1 MSVIHDI
8 GKTER
13 SEMYLKAMLMIAHE
27 NPPVTVT
34 KVAEFLGVSPASVS
48 EMVRRME
55 SNDLVTHS
63 SSGIALTSMGLKHA
77 RRLVRRMRLAER
89 LLSDI
94 LGMPLPEVY
103 EEACRLEHVISDAVE
118 ERIAAV
124 LGDPETCPHGHPIPS
139 VAGRFGRRCCLIRT
153 LERHFYLGCMYASML
168 TRCSTLKSNAPVLG
182 KNAQDSGRPRRVSR
196 GRAALVDR
204 RGRAHSPAS
213 QKPGCETDRP
223 GAASLYSQWFAPQDP
238 PG

>member
-8 GKTER
+8 GKTEK
-13 SEMYLKAMLMIAHE
+13 SEMYLKAMLLIGHE

-34 KVAEFLGVSPASVS
+34 KVAEFLQVSPASVS

-55 SNDLVTHS
+55 SNDLVENL
-63 SSGIALTSMGLKHA
+63 SSGLTLTPTGLEDA
-77 RRLVRRMRLAER
+77 RKLVRRMRLAER

-94 LGMPLPEVY
+94 LGLPLEDVY

-139 VAGRFGRRCCLIRT
+139 SAGR
-153 LERHFYLGCMYASML
+153 
-168 TRCSTLKSNAPVLG
+168 
-182 KNAQDSGRPRRVSR
+182 
-196 GRAALVDR
+196 VDC
-204 RGRAHSPAS
+204 PL
-213 QKPGCETDRP
+213 
-223 GAASLYSQWFAPQDP
+223 AASLAELP
-238 PG
+238 PGTTAKIVSLPERDADLIRYLDGFGIRPGVKVVVDEVAPYNGPLFLILNGQRQAVAKEALEQVRVLPLN

>member
-63 SSGIALTSMGLKHA
+63 SSGIMLTPAGLKDA

-94 LGMPLPEVY
+94 LGMPLQDVY
-103 EEACRLEHVISDAVE
+103 EEACRLEHVISDAME

-139 VAGRFGRRCCLIRT
+139 AAGRFDCPLAESLADMAPGTKAEIVSLPERDPKLLRYLQDCGIRPGVEVTVDDVAPYNGPLFLI
-153 LERHFYLGCMYASML
+153 LDDQRHA
-168 TRCSTLKSNAPVLG
+168 
-182 KNAQDSGRPRRVSR
+182 VSR
-196 GRAALVDR
+196 EALEQVR
-204 RGRAHSPAS
+204 VLP
-213 QKPGCETDRP
+213 
-223 GAASLYSQWFAPQDP
+223 LN
-238 PG
+238 

>member
-55 SNDLVTHS
+55 SNDLVTNS
-63 SSGIALTSMGLKHA
+63 SSGITFTPAGLKDA

-89 LLSDI
+89 LLSD
-94 LGMPLPEVY
+94 
-103 EEACRLEHVISDAVE
+103 
-118 ERIAAV
+118 V
-124 LGDPETCPHGHPIPS
+124 LGCRCRTCTRRRAAWS
-139 VAGRFGRRCCLIRT
+139 TSSATRWKSASRRCWAIRRRVPT
-153 LERHFYLGCMYASML
+153 AIRSRPPPGASIVRWRNRWR
-168 TRCSTLKSNAPVLG
+168 TWRRVQRRKSSACPSGIRNCSATCSNAVSDPGVEVTVDEVAPFNGPLFLVLDDQRH
-182 KNAQDSGRPRRVSR
+182 AVAREALEQVRV
-196 GRAALVDR
+196 L
-204 RGRAHSPAS
+204 P
-213 QKPGCETDRP
+213 
-223 GAASLYSQWFAPQDP
+223 LN
-238 PG
+238 

>member
-13 SEMYLKAMLMIAHE
+13 SEMYLKAILMIAHE

-48 EMVRRME
+48 EMMRRME
-55 SNDLVTHS
+55 ANDLVAIS
-63 SSGIALTSMGLKHA
+63 SAGITLTPKGLKDA

-89 LLSDI
+89 LLSDV
-94 LGMPLPEVY
+94 LGMPLQDVY

-139 VAGRFGRRCCLIRT
+139 AAGRFDCPLAESLADMAPGARVEVVSLPERDADLLKYLQERGIRPGVEVLVDEVAPFNGPLFLVLNGRRHAVAREA
-153 LERHFYLGCMYASML
+153 LEQVR
-168 TRCSTLKSNAPVLG
+168 VLPL
-182 KNAQDSGRPRRVSR
+182 N
-196 GRAALVDR
+196 
-204 RGRAHSPAS
+204 
-213 QKPGCETDRP
+213 
-223 GAASLYSQWFAPQDP
+223 
-238 PG
+238 

>member
-94 LGMPLPEVY
+94 LGMPLADVY

-139 VAGRFGRRCCLIRT
+139 VAGRFDCPLAQSLADMQPGTRAEIVSLPERDAELLLY
-153 LERHFYLGCMYASML
+153 LEECGI
-168 TRCSTLKSNAPVLG
+168 
-182 KNAQDSGRPRRVSR
+182 
-196 GRAALVDR
+196 
-204 RGRAHSPAS
+204 
-213 QKPGCETDRP
+213 RP
-223 GAASLYSQWFAPQDP
+223 GVEVTVDDVAPYNGPLFLTLDGQRRAVAKEALEQVRVLP
-238 PG
+238 LN

>member
-55 SNDLVTHS
+55 SNDLVNIS
-63 SSGIALTSMGLKHA
+63 SSGITLTPAGLKDA

-89 LLSDI
+89 LLSDV
-94 LGMPLPEVY
+94 LGMPLQDVY
-103 EEACRLEHVISDAVE
+103 EEACRLEHVISDAME

-139 VAGRFGRRCCLIRT
+139 AAGRFDCPLAESLADMEPGTKAEIVSLP
-153 LERHFYLGCMYASML
+153 ERDPELLLYLQEYGI
-168 TRCSTLKSNAPVLG
+168 
-182 KNAQDSGRPRRVSR
+182 
-196 GRAALVDR
+196 
-204 RGRAHSPAS
+204 
-213 QKPGCETDRP
+213 RP
-223 GAASLYSQWFAPQDP
+223 GVEVTVDEVAPYNGP
-238 PG
+238 LFLVLNGERYAVAREALEHVRVLPLN

>member
-8 GKTER
+8 GRTEK

-55 SNDLVTHS
+55 SNNLVTNS
-63 SSGIALTSMGLKHA
+63 SSGIALTPAGLKDA

-89 LLSDI
+89 LLSDV
-94 LGMPLPEVY
+94 LGLPLHDVY

-139 VAGRFGRRCCLIRT
+139 VAGRFDCPLAQSLADMKPGSRAEVVSLPERDPKLIR
-153 LERHFYLGCMYASML
+153 YLDGF
-168 TRCSTLKSNAPVLG
+168 G
-182 KNAQDSGRPRRVSR
+182 I
-196 GRAALVDR
+196 
-204 RGRAHSPAS
+204 
-213 QKPGCETDRP
+213 RP
-223 GAASLYSQWFAPQDP
+223 GVEVVVDEVAPYNGPLFLLLDDERQAVAREALEQVRVLP
-238 PG
+238 LN

>member
-63 SSGIALTSMGLKHA
+63 SSGITLTPAGLKDA

-94 LGMPLPEVY
+94 LGMPLQDVY

-139 VAGRFGRRCCLIRT
+139 AAGRFDCPLAESLADMAPGTKAEVVSLPERDPELLRYLQQCGIEPGVEVTVDDVAPFNGPLFLVLDDQRHAVAREA
-153 LERHFYLGCMYASML
+153 LEQVR
-168 TRCSTLKSNAPVLG
+168 VLPL
-182 KNAQDSGRPRRVSR
+182 D
-196 GRAALVDR
+196 
-204 RGRAHSPAS
+204 
-213 QKPGCETDRP
+213 
-223 GAASLYSQWFAPQDP
+223 
-238 PG
+238 

>member
-13 SEMYLKAMLMIAHE
+13 SEMYLKAMLMISHE

-34 KVAEFLGVSPASVS
+34 KVADFLGVSPASVS

-55 SNDLVTHS
+55 ANDLVIHS
-63 SSGIALTSMGLKHA
+63 GSGIQLTQTGLERA

-103 EEACRLEHVISDAVE
+103 EEACRLEHVISDALE
-118 ERIAAV
+118 ERIASV
-124 LGDPETCPHGHPIPS
+124 LGDPTTCPHGHPIPS
-139 VAGRFGRRCCLIRT
+139 SAGRFDCPLAES
-153 LERHFYLGCMYASML
+153 LASM
-168 TRCSTLKSNAPVLG
+168 
-182 KNAQDSGRPRRVSR
+182 
-196 GRAALVDR
+196 
-204 RGRAHSPAS
+204 
-213 QKPGCETDRP
+213 KPGSRVEVVSLPERDPDLLVYLEECGIRP
-223 GAASLYSQWFAPQDP
+223 GVQLTVDYVAPFNGPLFLSVDGNRRAVAREALEQVRVLPLD
-238 PG
+238 